1 MTTRSQT
8 RTVVFDAAFT
18 LPGIGE
24 ELPAGAYRVE
34 SDDEELGGVTWTARR
49 NLATYIHLPSIAQ
62 ASRPQQI
69 VQIDADDLEVE
80 AALTKDKQP

>member
-49 NLATYIHLPSIAQ
+49 NLATYIHLPSIAL

-69 VQIDADDLEVE
+69 VQIDADDLE